1 MGDAV
6 NSFAVGKFSLSFNK
20 ANTALVKKNSNVTP
34 IENVN

>member
-20 ANTALVKKNSNVTP
+20 ANTALVKKTRM
-34 IENVN
+34 